1 MNREQ
6 VYQRIYQN
14 LNEFKTTKSVPKR
27 DVVGDWLSAAE
38 TASAV
43 GAVGGLGAAATGV
56 GVLPGALAMGA
67 SSLIDAGTAIG
78 RAMRGEWDLAA
89 LNALGAVPVFGDVS
103 QAARLA
109 KTGVEAVSTAKDV
122 SKAADAATAFKT
134 VETPMV
140 TPRTRPGAP
149 TKPRTVPETPT
160 KPTSKPT
167 AKPDV
172 STIPKSPGIATT
184 AKTTSGLGKL
194 ASATGKVLKHPGTQI
209 GIPAAY
215 VASQYIGSDKDVDTD
230 TALPLIPGD
239 SDRSGLMYQ
248 PSIGDAQLHQL
259 GAFTHLDPS
268 AYGKSV
274 LPSRFQSQDHTGYH
288 PFFTMPSDVVMQ
300 YRRRN
305 TNLPESVNHN
315 TRDVMYKKAYSAVN
329 RYLRSTEGRQLND
342 HISKIKKGVAE

>member
-6 VYQRIYQN
+6 LYQQIYQN

-38 TASAV
+38 KTSTV

-56 GVLPGALAMGA
+56 GVLPGAIAMGA
-67 SSLIDAGTAIG
+67 SSLIDVGTSIG
-78 RAMRGEWDLAA
+78 RALRGEWDLAA
-89 LNALGAVPVFGDVS
+89 LNALGAVPVVGDVS

-109 KTGVEAVSTAKDV
+109 KTGVEAVSTAKNV

-140 TPRTRPGAP
+140 TPRTRPGTP

-160 KPTSKPT
+160 KPTSKPA

-172 STIPKSPGIATT
+172 ATIPKSPGIATT
-184 AKTTSGLGKL
+184 AKTTSGLGKVL
-194 ASATGKVLKHPGTQI
+194 STTGKVLRHPATQI

-215 VASQYIGSDKDVDTD
+215 VANEYINSGKDVDTD
-230 TALPLIPGD
+230 TGLPLIPGD
-239 SDRSGLMYQ
+239 SNRSGLIYQ
-248 PSIGDAQLHQL
+248 PSVGDAQLHQL

-268 AYGKSV
+268 AYAKSV

-288 PFFTMPSDVVMQ
+288 PFFTMPSDVAMQ

-305 TNLPESVNHN
+305 TNLPESVNYN
-315 TRDVMYKKAYSAVN
+315 TRDVMYKKAYNAVN

-342 HISKIKKGVAE
+342 HISKIRKGVAE